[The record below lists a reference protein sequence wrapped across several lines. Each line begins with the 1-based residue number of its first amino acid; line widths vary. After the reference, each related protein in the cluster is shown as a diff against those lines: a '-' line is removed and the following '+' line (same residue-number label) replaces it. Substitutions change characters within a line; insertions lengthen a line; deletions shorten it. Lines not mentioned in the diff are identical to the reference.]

1 MQSNL
6 FIWSTKKLVSIAY
19 CFSAFVEHRLKIA
32 NKLKMEKYQH
42 FSSDITSHTVTVIPF
57 EIGSHTGQI
66 NRENKL
72 SLHTLHKYCKKD
84 IKLKKFLDNIS
95 AISVLSSYYIFNCRN
110 LESWATPDPIF
121 APFSNQW
128 ITQSNSYR
136 QETTM
141 INLQRDLWKFCLWTF
156 YINLS
161 MRLFNIFIVMFN
173 YIHSIKTKLYAER
186 KKTKHSG

>member
-1 MQSNL
+1 MIFACLPQKYKCFIDIPGHQTEPGGTITPSMAVTNL
-6 FIWSTKKLVSIAY
+6 KPDVVIIDKAKK
-19 CFSAFVEHRLKIA
+19 SATIFELTVPAEHRLKIA

-95 AISVLSSYYIFNCRN
+95 AISVLSSYVIFNCRN

-121 APFSNQW
+121 APFSNQ
-128 ITQSNSYR
+128 
-136 QETTM
+136 
-141 INLQRDLWKFCLWTF
+141 
-156 YINLS
+156 
-161 MRLFNIFIVMFN
+161 
-173 YIHSIKTKLYAER
+173 
-186 KKTKHSG
+186 